1 MSPYRLRSKTVLSFS
16 GGRTSAYM
24 LRQVLDHNDDLSDL
38 LVLFANS
45 GKEHPATLEF
55 VRECA
60 ERWAAPITWLE
71 YRDNEQGFAVVDFD
85 TCSRDG
91 EPFEAVIRKRKY
103 LPNPVTRFCTVELKI
118 RTMHRYLKSIGWT
131 NDEGEW
137 DQMVGIRADKPRRY
151 HRMMAANEKGGNRW
165 ENVTPM
171 YHAGVLKAD
180 VNSFWARQLIDL
192 GIDSDLGNCDL
203 CFLKLPEKII
213 RAIIENWALCRSSC
227 RAASA
232 CTFGTQRCRGAAV
245 SSIQP
250 STTIASTSCR
260 AFWLAPRSTTATTW
274 SAIQGASS
282 YFICTKASALPVA
295 AGHGRRMV
303 GRTWCTT

>member
-1 MSPYRLRSKTVLSFS
+1 MSPYRLRGKTVLSFS

-38 LVLFANS
+38 LVLFANT

-137 DQMVGIRADKPRRY
+137 DQMVGIRADEQRRVSKI
-151 HRMMAANEKGGNRW
+151 RKRGTSTE
-165 ENVTPM
+165 TPKEHM
-171 YHAGVLKAD
+171 LMPLADAGVSVHQVGA
-180 VNSFWARQLIDL
+180 FWAAQPFDL
-192 GIDSDLGNCDL
+192 MLSTVNGRTLEGNCDL
-203 CFLKLPEKII
+203 CFLKPL
-213 RAIIENWALCRSSC
+213 N
-227 RAASA
+227 
-232 CTFGTQRCRGAAV
+232 QV
-245 SSIQP
+245 YSI
-250 STTIASTSCR
+250 IASDRSR
-260 AFWLAPRSTTATTW
+260 GDWWARQERSTESTGQFAGDGARFRKDRP
-274 SAIQGASS
+274 SYQQMMDYAEIQFDLFAEVDEGIEC
-282 YFICTKASALPVA
+282 FC
-295 AGHGRRMV
+295 GD
-303 GRTWCTT
+303 

>member
-1 MSPYRLRSKTVLSFS
+1 MSPYHLRGKTVLSFS

-38 LVLFANS
+38 LVLFANT

-71 YRDNEQGFAVVDFD
+71 YRDNEQGFAAVDFD

-137 DQMVGIRADKPRRY
+137 DQMVGIRADEQRRVSKI
-151 HRMMAANEKGGNRW
+151 RKRGTSTE
-165 ENVTPM
+165 TPKEHM
-171 YHAGVLKAD
+171 LMPLADAGVSVHQVGA
-180 VNSFWARQLIDL
+180 FWAAQPFDL
-192 GIDSDLGNCDL
+192 MLSTVNGRTLEGNCDL
-203 CFLKLPEKII
+203 CFLKPL
-213 RAIIENWALCRSSC
+213 N
-227 RAASA
+227 
-232 CTFGTQRCRGAAV
+232 QV
-245 SSIQP
+245 YSI
-250 STTIASTSCR
+250 IASDRSR
-260 AFWLAPRSTTATTW
+260 GDWWARQERSTESTGQFAGDGARFRKDRP
-274 SAIQGASS
+274 SYQQMMDYAEIQFDLFAEVDEGIEC
-282 YFICTKASALPVA
+282 FC
-295 AGHGRRMV
+295 GD
-303 GRTWCTT
+303 